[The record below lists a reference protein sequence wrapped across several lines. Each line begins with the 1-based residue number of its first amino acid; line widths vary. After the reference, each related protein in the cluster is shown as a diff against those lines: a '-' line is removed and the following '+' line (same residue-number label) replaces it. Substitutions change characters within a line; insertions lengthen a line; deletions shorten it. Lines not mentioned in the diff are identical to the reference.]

1 MEILLL
7 VNGPE
12 ELVFGG
18 WYPLCGLST
27 VQLANGTKAGPWILL
42 KFLKMPNE
50 MNCYYYTSGS
60 CDPTV
65 MDYSTKLGKIQSLSF
80 EQNTTNSTIP
90 SFRCNDSDND
100 VTTVSPLQK
109 RNQNRQFFPKNK
121 KNTQDNKAPTL
132 QQQLRSN
139 FPLIIPHFGH
149 L

>member
-1 MEILLL
+1 MLL

-12 ELVFGG
+12 ELVLGG

-100 VTTVSPLQK
+100 GLSSPKTKPKSTIFSQEQEK
-109 RNQNRQFFPKNK
+109 HTRQ
-121 KNTQDNKAPTL
+121 
-132 QQQLRSN
+132 
-139 FPLIIPHFGH
+139 
-149 L
+149 

>member
-1 MEILLL
+1 M
-7 VNGPE
+7 NGPE

-100 VTTVSPLQK
+100 VTTLRRSLLSK
-109 RNQNRQFFPKNK
+109 NETKIDNFFPRTRKTHKTIKHLLYN
-121 KNTQDNKAPTL
+121 NNYEAI
-132 QQQLRSN
+132 
-139 FPLIIPHFGH
+139 FPS
-149 L
+149 